1 MDILNI
7 SVGESNEVFTASILA
22 LACFR
27 VWLEVIGFDF
37 NQLPLSRALGRQ
49 VNGASDR
56 VHKFGLWMSVGTIIF
71 TAPSF
76 LLA

>member
-7 SVGESNEVFTASILA
+7 TMGESNDVFTASILA

-27 VWLEVIGFDF
+27 VWMEIVGFNFD
-37 NQLPLSRALGRQ
+37 QLPMTKMLGQ
-49 VNGASDR
+49 KIDGAGTR
-56 VHKFGLWMSVGTIIF
+56 FHRFGLWMSIGTIVF

-76 LLA
+76 LLS

>member
-7 SVGESNEVFTASILA
+7 TLGESNDLFTASILA

-27 VWLEVIGFDF
+27 VWLEIMGFDL
-37 NQLPLSRALGRQ
+37 NRLPLTKLLGQ
-49 VNGASDR
+49 QIDGASTR
-56 VHKFGLWMSVGTIIF
+56 FHRFGLWMSIGTIVF

-76 LLA
+76 LLS

>member
-7 SVGESNEVFTASILA
+7 TIGESNEVFTATILA

-27 VWLEVIGFDF
+27 IWLEIVGFDF
-37 NQLPLSRALGRQ
+37 NRLPLTKMLGQ
-49 VNGASDR
+49 QIEGAGGR
-56 VHKFGLWMSVGTIIF
+56 FHRFGLWMSIGTVVF

-76 LLA
+76 LLS

>member
-7 SVGESNEVFTASILA
+7 TMGESNDVFTASILA

-27 VWLEVIGFDF
+27 VWLEIMGF
-37 NQLPLSRALGRQ
+37 NLNNLPMTKMLGQKIDGAGSRFHR
-49 VNGASDR
+49 
-56 VHKFGLWMSVGTIIF
+56 FGLWMSIGTIIF

-76 LLA
+76 LLT

>member
-7 SVGESNEVFTASILA
+7 TLGESNEVFTASILA

-27 VWLEVIGFDF
+27 VWLEIVGFDF
-37 NQLPLSRALGRQ
+37 IRLPITKIHNRAIE
-49 VNGASDR
+49 GAGAR
-56 VHKFGLWMSVGTIIF
+56 FHRFGLWMSIGTIIF

-76 LLA
+76 LLS